1 MLQVQQTRL
10 LSPAAGQAWVRL
22 MRTAP
27 ALLQAVQDDLK
38 RDGFP
43 PLEWYDVL
51 LELGREPGRR
61 LRQRDLGRRLSIAR
75 YHLSRVLER
84 IEAAGLV
91 VREPSPGDG
100 RGADVA
106 LTEAGWS
113 LRQRM
118 WPAYA
123 AALERRVEKRLT
135 EAELTT
141 LAGLLLRLHPD

>member
-1 MLQVQQTRL
+1 MQQTKL

-27 ALLQAVQDDLK
+27 ALLQAVQDDMK
-38 RDGFP
+38 RQGFP

-51 LELGREPGRR
+51 LELGRHPDRR
-61 LRQRDLGRRLSIAR
+61 SRQRDLGQRLSIAR
-75 YHLSRVLER
+75 YNLSRLLER
-84 IEAAGLV
+84 IEKAALV
-91 VREPSPGDG
+91 VRTPSPGDA

-106 LTEAGWS
+106 LTGEGWA

-123 AALERRVEKRLT
+123 AALERRVEQRLT

-141 LAGLLLRLHPD
+141 LAGLLFRLQPD